1 LVQSS
6 LKTIISFALVKHSSE
21 ILQVQLAE
29 AQRER
34 QEVLEQLQQQSLE
47 LQQERAR
54 REAQEQQMASVL
66 AWMQSLGQHAGFSVP
81 PPPITVPVPTPLPPH
96 LRFGSPVS
104 IISLVLFLYNMY
116 ISKLDIQ
123 LM

>member
-1 LVQSS
+1 MQTRL
-6 LKTIISFALVKHSSE
+6 E
-21 ILQVQLAE
+21 EAE
-29 AQRER
+29 RAR
-34 QEVLEQLQQQSLE
+34 QEMQEALQQQSLE

-66 AWMQSLGQHAGFSVP
+66 AWMQSLGKHAGFSVP
-81 PPPITVPVPTPLPPH
+81 PPPITVPVATPLPPH
-96 LRFGSPVS
+96 VRFGSPVS